1 MSSIL
6 DCHFPSPATRS
17 RVKVVPVLQEVAM
30 EKLIPTQT
38 LRMRTHALAAVAIA
52 TLLFAP
58 VSASAQL
65 TFGPDGITVG
75 PRNNAPRGGWG
86 GQNAFGG
93 GGSGYD
99 CARWRRQC
107 ATEGRRCDRVQ
118 NFCGGMARGGMGGGG
133 MSVGMPR
140 GGMGD
145 GGMGGG
151 GMGVGMGGGGMG
163 GVSNSQC
170 RQWQFEC
177 QTQGRRCGRV
187 RDMC

>member
-6 DCHFPSPATRS
+6 DRHFPPPATRS

-93 GGSGYD
+93 GVSGYD

-107 ATEGRRCDRVQ
+107 ATEGRCCGRVEK
-118 NFCGGMARGGMGGGG
+118 FCGGMARGSMGGGGMSGGMGGGG
-133 MSVGMPR
+133 MGGGGMGVGMPR
-140 GGMGD
+140 GD
-145 GGMGGG
+145 MGGG

-163 GVSNSQC
+163 GV
-170 RQWQFEC
+170 
-177 QTQGRRCGRV
+177 
-187 RDMC
+187 

>member
-1 MSSIL
+1 
-6 DCHFPSPATRS
+6 
-17 RVKVVPVLQEVAM
+17 M

-58 VSASAQL
+58 VSASAQV

-118 NFCGGMARGGMGGGG
+118 NFCGGMGGGGMGGGG
-133 MSVGMPR
+133 MGG
-140 GGMGD
+140 GGMGGGGMGG

-151 GMGVGMGGGGMG
+151 GMGVGMPRGDIGGGGM
-163 GVSNSQC
+163 
-170 RQWQFEC
+170 
-177 QTQGRRCGRV
+177 
-187 RDMC
+187 

>member
-1 MSSIL
+1 
-6 DCHFPSPATRS
+6 
-17 RVKVVPVLQEVAM
+17 M

-58 VSASAQL
+58 VSASAQV

-133 MSVGMPR
+133 M
-140 GGMGD
+140 
-145 GGMGGG
+145 GGG

>member
-1 MSSIL
+1 
-6 DCHFPSPATRS
+6 
-17 RVKVVPVLQEVAM
+17 M

-58 VSASAQL
+58 VSASAQV

-118 NFCGGMARGGMGGGG
+118 NFCGGMGGGG
-133 MSVGMPR
+133 MGVGMPR
-140 GGMGD
+140 GD
-145 GGMGGG
+145 MGGG
-151 GMGVGMGGGGMG
+151 GMGVGMGGGGMGGGGMG